1 MESFGTMQPKRL
13 GQLIMLQ
20 LYMLG
25 GNGTSIAWRGCSRAP
40 LSGAQAPIC
49 VEQEGSVASHG

>member
-1 MESFGTMQPKRL
+1 MQPKRL